1 MNKVVTKVHGENS
14 QDWYEDY
21 EIKINSINGYD
32 TIYRRILYEK
42 GYVKRI
48 VIGFTAE
55 ERDLAYN
62 SLSVSNELNK
72 VKKSFWYKVGK
83 FFGAFS

>member
-1 MNKVVTKVHGENS
+1 MSKVITKVHGNNL

-21 EIKINSINGYD
+21 EIKINPINGYD
-32 TIYRRILYEK
+32 TIYRRLFYEK
-42 GYVKRI
+42 GYIKRV

-62 SLSVSNELNK
+62 SLSISNELSV

-83 FFGAFS
+83 FFRVFS